1 MAMVSVMAQSSVHT
15 LRHLLQGTV
24 IVESVLSSAVTDA
37 DIIIEAVK
45 EDRDIKNALF
55 KGIVNFK

>member
-1 MAMVSVMAQSSVHT
+1 MAMASVMAQSSVHT

-55 KGIVNFK
+55 KGIVN